1 MRAITRLLFLFFVAN
16 TAFGQY
22 DLVKLEPPRKNDCG
36 ASCTLSLHTKQPA
49 PDDAKDE
56 ANWRV
61 TAQDSKTKQLFHLH
75 LIVKP
80 AVSGTDVTLTFDRSQ
95 ISSQDL
101 KPLVW
106 KVAYI
111 GASGV
116 SVATTAAASS
126 ASGLKSA
133 KDRTDADLY
142 ASGTFSAGQGT
153 KPLYVLDMKA
163 NIVKAIS
170 RNQTKAGVTAEVLTN
185 TGTEVPVNR
194 TEVDPDSIKA
204 ALTLQ
209 GLHPINGPF
218 DGLFWDFR
226 PVAGEFARKY
236 PESNITTEGSLRSTL
251 TPQRVV
257 KTGFFWFTP
266 KAGYEIGHNLNK
278 PSQLFKRPVDLQ
290 NYNVIARAL
299 VAADVGYVLYAKGD
313 DPKLQI
319 TASYQGRL
327 PFTDEPFTTV
337 QDVPDASGKIQR
349 VQVVDMRSNMR
360 HFTKNALTWNVTQ
373 LVGITFEHH
382 YGALPPLFQM
392 VRNQIS
398 VGLVFKAKL

>member
-1 MRAITRLLFLFFVAN
+1 MMRFITRLLFLIFVAN

-22 DLVKLEPPRKNDCG
+22 ELLSVSPPTKD
-36 ASCTLSLHTKQPA
+36 SCTTGCKLSLITKGQVPA
-49 PDDAKDE
+49 DATQQVSWKVRAVDP
-56 ANWRV
+56 
-61 TAQDSKTKQLFHLH
+61 KTKQVFG
-75 LIVKP
+75 VTVAP
-80 AVSGTDVTLTFDRSQ
+80 APSVLSAELQFDWSQ
-95 ISSQDL
+95 ISTKDPRLLS
-101 KPLVW
+101 W

-111 GASGV
+111 GASGLSFV
-116 SVATTAAASS
+116 GYDSPL
-126 ASGLKSA
+126 ASGLKPA

-163 NIVKAIS
+163 NLVKQIS
-170 RNQTKAGVTAEVLTN
+170 RNQTKLGVNAEVLTN

-204 ALTLQ
+204 AITLQ
-209 GLHPINGPF
+209 GLRSLNGSF
-218 DGLFWDFR
+218 NGLFWDFR

-236 PESNITTEGSLRSTL
+236 PESNITTEGALRSTL
-251 TPQRVV
+251 EPQGGK

-278 PSQLFKRPVDLQ
+278 PSRLFKRPVDLQ
-290 NYNVIARAL
+290 NYNVIARVL
-299 VAADVGYVLYAKGD
+299 VGADIGYVLYAKGD

-349 VQVVDMRSNMR
+349 VQMVDMRSNMR
-360 HFTKNALTWNVTQ
+360 HFTKNALTWNVTP
-373 LVGITFEHH
+373 LVGITLEHH